1 MDRFTSPWPFLEAI
15 EGLRALKHSPWALNA
30 PPESES
36 LSEKMYQ
43 MALVCLAHP
52 DLSGED
58 EMKAVV
64 MCLVHDVGRVAS
76 GEVTLGE
83 HDKHSEG
90 DIEQQLGL
98 KYLASLIQKS
108 SPALADRLPEA
119 WQEYQ
124 TRETRAAKLV
134 HQVFKFESLHQ
145 ASIRRKKGIRVADI
159 DGLRESITDPW
170 LATQVDRIT
179 ADDWDASD
187 EMAISRAPIVFVI
200 GGPGS
205 DESTQCAR
213 LAEDFAFEHV
223 SIAELLQEEQGRPGS
238 IFGGFIKETLESK
251 AKVPPSLVLM
261 LLKSKVKEI
270 QSRGKGILIDGF
282 PRSVAQA
289 VAFEQEIS
297 NVYSTIWL
305 DYPIEKMME
314 RIRIREEPSQQGN
327 DGDGRLKEELEAFEG
342 AKQSLSE
349 HLSKNVFQRV
359 DAKGSND
366 EVNGVFRDILKKMI
380 ER

>member
-1 MDRFTSPWPFLEAI
+1 MDRFASPWPFLEAI
-15 EGLRALKHSPWALNA
+15 EGLRALKHSPWALNS

-64 MCLVHDVGRVAS
+64 MCLVHDVGHVAS
-76 GEVTLGE
+76 GEVTLFGE
-83 HDKHSEG
+83 DDKYPKG

-119 WQEYQ
+119 WREYQ
-124 TRETRAAKLV
+124 ARETPAAELV
-134 HQVFKFESLHQ
+134 HQIAKFEALHQ
-145 ASIRRKKGIRVADI
+145 AAIRRKKGLRVSDDEDLDTVRHGIA
-159 DGLRESITDPW
+159 DPW
-170 LATQVDRIT
+170 LVAQVDKIT

-187 EMAISRAPIVFVI
+187 ET

-205 DESTQCAR
+205 DERTQCAR
-213 LAEDFAFEHV
+213 LAEEFDFEHV
-223 SIAELLQEEQGRPGS
+223 SVGDLLREEQDRQGS
-238 IFGGFIKETLESK
+238 IFGRFIKETLESS
-251 AKVPPSLVLM
+251 AKVPPSLILM
-261 LLKSKVKEI
+261 LLKRNVRNI

-289 VAFEQEIS
+289 VAFEQEVS
-297 NVYSTIWL
+297 DVYSTVWL

-314 RIRIREEPSQQGN
+314 RIRVSGESSQHGDAGDSALDEELAEFE
-327 DGDGRLKEELEAFEG
+327 RLKQPL
-342 AKQSLSE
+342 LE
-349 HLSKNVFQRV
+349 HLSRKVFRKV
-359 DAKGSND
+359 DANGSID
-366 EVNGVFRDILKKMI
+366 EVCEVIRGSVKKMV
-380 ER
+380 EQ